1 MPIKLFTNKF
11 EMLVDPYFRPKGEDG
26 CFEIAPKPE
35 LKKLK
40 NPLVELPFPIKEI
53 IKDIN
58 AVILSH
64 THGDHWDD
72 VAAKNIQKSIP
83 VFVQNES
90 AQNLLKSQGFTDVRI
105 VGLETPFNGINITK
119 TEGKHGTDDVIAHF
133 GKECENCMDL
143 FLEHLEKKLCISLE
157 ILFGLK
163 ILKQLLKNI
172 ILIKL

>member
-1 MPIKLFTNKF
+1 M
-11 EMLVDPYFRPKGEDG
+11 
-26 CFEIAPKPE
+26 
-35 LKKLK
+35 KKLK

-90 AQNLLKSQGFTDVRI
+90 DQNLLKSQGFTDVRI

-133 GKECENCMDL
+133 GKECEICMGFIFRAPWRKNCVFHWRYYLD
-143 FLEHLEKKLCISLE
+143 
-157 ILFGLK
+157 
-163 ILKQLLKNI
+163 
-172 ILIKL
+172 